1 MTVWGSPEKDNVG
14 REERRIERLTE
25 WSKRYI
31 QRLNS
36 AYTRA
41 VGSQAVSRVEERK
54 LFEQARYAPD
64 AARQLLAEIKK
75 RSVSTQDAMER
86 LIKWGKR
93 LSG

>member
-14 REERRIERLTE
+14 REERRIERLTD

-41 VGSQAVSRVEERK
+41 VGSQAISRLEERK
-54 LFEQARYAPD
+54 LFDQGRYD
-64 AARQLLAEIKK
+64 LGAARQLFMEVKK

-86 LIKWGKR
+86 LLKWGKR
-93 LSG
+93 FQ